1 MSSAGT
7 VVVLGGKRGLLG
19 MSLCKTFS
27 EAGYEVIPTGRD
39 TLDVF
44 DEAAVS
50 RLLEA
55 ETPAYVLNTIAY
67 TAVDMAEDEPV
78 EAGKLNKTLPRLL
91 GKVCLDHGSCL
102 VHYSTDFVF
111 DGTKNEPYVETDPVN
126 PQSVYG
132 KTKLEGEQ
140 ALEYLGMENFL
151 CLRTAWL
158 FGPGK
163 INFVE
168 KILGYAKQR
177 DMLRVVHDQ
186 VGSPTSTID
195 LSQMSLALVQA
206 GARGLFHTVGGGK
219 ASWCELTSEAVAAA
233 GVDCRVE
240 PITSDEFPQKAKRP
254 AYSVLST
261 QKLTEVTGFTPRPW
275 VQALQEY
282 VYGYLV

>member
-1 MSSAGT
+1 MIPGR

-19 MSLCKTFS
+19 MPLTRTLT
-27 EAGYEVIPTGRD
+27 EAGYEVVPTGRD

-44 DEAAVS
+44 DESAVA
-50 RLLEA
+50 RLLNDFK
-55 ETPAYVLNTIAY
+55 PDYVFNTIAY
-67 TAVDMAEDEPV
+67 TAVDQAEDEPV
-78 EAGKLNKTLPRLL
+78 EAAKLNKTLPRLL
-91 GKVCLDHGSCL
+91 GQICLDHGSCL

-111 DGTKNEPYVETDPVN
+111 DGTKTEPYVETDPVN

-132 KTKLEGEQ
+132 KTKLEGEL
-140 ALEYLGMENFL
+140 ALADMGMEHFL

-168 KILGYAKQR
+168 KILGYARER
-177 DMLRVVHDQ
+177 DVLRIVHDQ

-195 LSQMSLALVQA
+195 LSSMSLALIKA
-206 GARGLFHTVGGGK
+206 NARGLFHTVGGGK

-233 GVDCRVE
+233 GVNCRVE
-240 PITSDEFPQKAKRP
+240 PIMSDEFPQKAKRP

-275 VQALQEY
+275 VQSLREY
-282 VYGYLV
+282 VYGFLA